1 MEDDKSADQHVI
13 AAAHHLVKAL
23 KDRTSLSD
31 EVRRTLADL
40 DIHLAAM
47 TEAKEDET
55 TSFREIEGRF
65 KSAQAKI
72 MSLQS
77 NCLKIW
83 DTGPSNQLLEYL
95 QNVEEVRSIIVSLE
109 SMVPNKYRKQ
119 SRLTNQAHSALQIAM
134 VRLQEE
140 VINILAQSK
149 QCFGHAYVSFQ
160 SCEEIAVDEET
171 MVSIEDDSVEGTSC
185 LDSSR
190 AESEECIIMDLVH
203 PGVVPYIKSIADLMF
218 ASHYVQ
224 EFCQVFIRFWKDAL
238 YEYLGLFCMQQIS
251 IEDVLRMDWASLN
264 CRIKKWRQA
273 TKNVIAFYLPSEKN
287 LFDQILCEFGS
298 VSSTCFIE
306 VSKDAMMCLLNF
318 GQAVAIGPLLPE
330 RLFCLLD
337 MYELLRG
344 LCQDVDALFC
354 EKHGNSI
361 QVEYHELMKN
371 LGDSAK
377 AIFLGLGNR
386 IASNTSTTP
395 FQGGGVHPLT
405 KYVINYFMLLSEYYV
420 TLRFLLEDK
429 EVENSGEV
437 VDALVRLD
445 ISSEFPCPLALHLQ
459 SITSRLESNLEDR
472 SNLYKDDSLKHIFLM
487 NNIHYI
493 VQKIKNSKLRTC
505 FGDEWIKIHI
515 VKYVQHEKSYER
527 KTWNSIISLITGY
540 EKSGKAVLKER
551 CRNFSIAFE
560 DVYKNQ
566 TGWTIPDIDLR
577 ADLNI
582 AIELRVVHAYRT
594 FAGQVKKSLSE
605 KHIKYTEED
614 LEKYLLDFFQGSAK
628 SLNHHWRR

>member
-1 MEDDKSADQHVI
+1 MDDDRTAEQHVI

-23 KDRTSLSD
+23 QARTSLSN

-55 TSFREIEGRF
+55 TSLREIEGRL

-72 MSLQS
+72 MTLQS
-77 NCLKIW
+77 NCLKTW
-83 DTGPSNQLLEYL
+83 DAGPSELQDYL
-95 QNVEEVRSIIVSLE
+95 QNVEEIRTIIVSLE
-109 SMVPNKYRKQ
+109 SMMPNKNRKQ
-119 SRLTNQAHSALQIAM
+119 NRLANQAHSVLQIAM

-149 QCFGHAYVSFQ
+149 KCFGHEYVSFH
-160 SCEEIAVDEET
+160 SCEDIVVDEES
-171 MVSIEDDSVEGTSC
+171 MVSIEDDSAKGTSC
-185 LDSSR
+185 VESSR
-190 AESEECIIMDLVH
+190 AESEECIMDLVH
-203 PGVVPYIKSIADLMF
+203 PGVVPHIKSIADLMY
-218 ASHYVQ
+218 ASHYIQ

-238 YEYLGLFCMQQIS
+238 HEYLRLFCMQQMS
-251 IEDVLRMDWASLN
+251 IEDVLRMEWTCLN
-264 CRIKKWRQA
+264 CRIKKWCKV

-287 LFDQILCEFGS
+287 LFNQLLGEFGS

-306 VSKDAMMCLLNF
+306 ASKDAMLCLLNF
-318 GQAVAIGPLLPE
+318 GQAVAIGPLRPE

-337 MYELLRG
+337 MYDLLRD
-344 LCQDVDALFC
+344 LCQEVDALFY
-354 EKHGNSI
+354 GNQGNFI
-361 QVEYHELMKN
+361 KMEYYELLKN

-377 AIFLGLGNR
+377 AIFLGLGNH
-386 IASNTSTTP
+386 IASSTSTTP

-405 KYVINYFMLLSEYYV
+405 KYVINYFMLLSEYYD

-429 EVENSGEV
+429 VVENSGGV

-459 SITSRLESNLEDR
+459 SVASMLESNLEHK

-487 NNIHYI
+487 NNIHYM
-493 VQKIKNSKLRTC
+493 VQKIKNSKIRTC
-505 FGDEWIKIHI
+505 FGDEWIKEHI

-527 KTWNSIISLITGY
+527 ITWIPILSLITGY

-566 TGWTIPDIDLR
+566 TGWTIPDVELR
-577 ADLNI
+577 DDLNI
-582 AIELRVVHAYRT
+582 STALKVVHAYRP
-594 FAGQVKKSLSE
+594 FVGQVKKSLSD
-605 KHIKYTEED
+605 KHIKYTEDD

>member
-1 MEDDKSADQHVI
+1 MEGDKSTDQHVI
-13 AAAHHLVKAL
+13 AAAQHLVKAL

-55 TSFREIEGRF
+55 TSFKEIEGRL
-65 KSAQAKI
+65 KSAEAKI

-77 NCLKIW
+77 NCLKLW

-109 SMVPNKYRKQ
+109 SMVLNKNRKQ
-119 SRLTNQAHSALQIAM
+119 SRLTNQAHSVLQIAM

-149 QCFGHAYVSFQ
+149 QCFEHAYVSFH
-160 SCEEIAVDEET
+160 SCEETVVDEEM
-171 MVSIEDDSVEGTSC
+171 MVSIEYDSIEGTSC

-203 PGVVPYIKSIADLMF
+203 PGVVPYIKSIADLML

-273 TKNVIAFYLPSEKN
+273 TKNVIAFYLPSERN
-287 LFDQILCEFGS
+287 LFDQILGEFGS

-354 EKHGNSI
+354 VNHGNSI

-420 TLRFLLEDK
+420 TLRFLLEDR

-437 VDALVRLD
+437 VDTLVKLD
-445 ISSEFPCPLALHLQ
+445 ISSEIPCPLAFHLQ

-487 NNIHYI
+487 NNIHYM

-540 EKSGKAVLKER
+540 EKLGKAVLKER

-560 DVYKNQ
+560 EVYKNQ

-577 ADLNI
+577 DDLNVSI
-582 AIELRVVHAYRT
+582 GLRVIHAYRT
-594 FAGQVKKSLSE
+594 FAGKVRKSLSE

-614 LEKYLLDFFQGSAK
+614 LEEYLLDFFQGSAK

>member
-1 MEDDKSADQHVI
+1 MDDDKSAEQHVI

-23 KDRTSLSD
+23 QLQARTSLSN
-31 EVRRTLADL
+31 EARRTLADL
-40 DIHLAAM
+40 DSHLAAM
-47 TEAKEDET
+47 AKAKEDET
-55 TSFREIEGRF
+55 TSLREIEGRF

-72 MSLQS
+72 MTLQS
-77 NCLKIW
+77 NCLKVW
-83 DTGPSNQLLEYL
+83 DAGPSELFEYL
-95 QNVEEVRSIIVSLE
+95 QNVEEIRTIIESLE
-109 SMVPNKYRKQ
+109 SMMPNKNGKQ
-119 SRLTNQAHSALQIAM
+119 NRLASQAHSVLQMAM

-140 VINILAQSK
+140 VIYILAQNK
-149 QCFGHAYVSFQ
+149 QCFGHACVSFH
-160 SCEEIAVDEET
+160 SCEEIVVDEES
-171 MVSIEDDSVEGTSC
+171 MVSIDEDSVEGISC

-190 AESEECIIMDLVH
+190 ADSEVSIMDLVH
-203 PGVVPYIKSIADLMF
+203 PGVVPHIKSIADLMF
-218 ASHYVQ
+218 ASHYIQ

-238 YEYLGLFCMQQIS
+238 YEYLRLFCMQQIS
-251 IEDVLRMDWASLN
+251 IEDVLRMDWTFLN

-273 TKNVIAFYLPSEKN
+273 TKNVIAFYLPSQKN
-287 LFDQILCEFGS
+287 LFDQLLGEFGS

-306 VSKDAMMCLLNF
+306 CSKDAMLCLLNF
-318 GQAVAIGPLLPE
+318 GQAVAIGPLQPE

-344 LCQDVDALFC
+344 LCQDVDALFS
-354 EKHGNSI
+354 EDHGNFI
-361 QVEYHELMKN
+361 QVEYHKLFKN

-405 KYVINYFMLLSEYYV
+405 KYVINYFMLLSEYSDI
-420 TLRFLLEDK
+420 LRFLLEDRV
-429 EVENSGEV
+429 VENSGGD
-437 VDALVRLD
+437 VDAVVRLD
-445 ISSEFPCPLALHLQ
+445 ISSEFPCQLALHLQ
-459 SITSRLESNLEDR
+459 SVASTLESNLEHR
-472 SNLYKDDSLKHIFLM
+472 SSLYKDDSLKHIFLM
-487 NNIHYI
+487 NNIHYM
-493 VQKIKNSKLRTC
+493 VQKIKNSKVRTC
-505 FGDEWIKIHI
+505 FGDEWIKRHI

-527 KTWNSIISLITGY
+527 ITWIPILSLITGY

-566 TGWTIPDIDLR
+566 TGWSIPDIELREDLR
-577 ADLNI
+577 ISTALK
-582 AIELRVVHAYRT
+582 VVHAYRT
-594 FAGQVKKSLSE
+594 FVGQVKQSLSD

-614 LEKYLLDFFQGSAK
+614 MEKHLLDFFQGSAK

>member
-1 MEDDKSADQHVI
+1 MDDDKTAEQHVI

-23 KDRTSLSD
+23 QARTSLSN

-55 TSFREIEGRF
+55 TSLRETEGRL

-72 MSLQS
+72 MTLQS

-83 DTGPSNQLLEYL
+83 DAGPSELHDYL
-95 QNVEEVRSIIVSLE
+95 QNVEEIRTIIVSLE
-109 SMVPNKYRKQ
+109 SMMPNKNRKQ
-119 SRLTNQAHSALQIAM
+119 NRLANQAHSVLQIAM

-149 QCFGHAYVSFQ
+149 KCFGHEYVSFH
-160 SCEEIAVDEET
+160 SCEEIVVDEESL
-171 MVSIEDDSVEGTSC
+171 VSIEDDSAEGTSC
-185 LDSSR
+185 VESSG
-190 AESEECIIMDLVH
+190 AESEECIMDLVH
-203 PGVVPYIKSIADLMF
+203 PGVVPHIKSIADLMF
-218 ASHYVQ
+218 ASHYIQ

-238 YEYLGLFCMQQIS
+238 HEYLRLFCMQQMS
-251 IEDVLRMDWASLN
+251 IEDVLRMEWTCLN
-264 CRIKKWRQA
+264 CRIKKWCKV

-287 LFDQILCEFGS
+287 LFDHLLGEFGS

-306 VSKDAMMCLLNF
+306 ASKDAMLCLLNF
-318 GQAVAIGPLLPE
+318 GQAVAIGPLRPE

-337 MYELLRG
+337 MYDLLRD
-344 LCQDVDALFC
+344 LCQEVDALFC
-354 EKHGNSI
+354 ENHSNFIKM
-361 QVEYHELMKN
+361 EYYELLKN

-377 AIFLGLGNR
+377 AIFLGLGNH
-386 IASNTSTTP
+386 IASSASTTP
-395 FQGGGVHPLT
+395 FPGGGVHPLT
-405 KYVINYFMLLSEYYV
+405 KYVINYFMLLSEYYD
-420 TLRFLLEDK
+420 TLRFLLEDRV
-429 EVENSGEV
+429 VENSGGV

-445 ISSEFPCPLALHLQ
+445 ISSEFPGPLALHLQ
-459 SITSRLESNLEDR
+459 SVASMLESNLER
-472 SNLYKDDSLKHIFLM
+472 KSNLYRDDSLKHIFLM
-487 NNIHYI
+487 NNIHYM
-493 VQKIKNSKLRTC
+493 VQKIKNSKIRTC
-505 FGDEWIKIHI
+505 FGDEWIKEHI

-527 KTWNSIISLITGY
+527 ITWIPILSLITGY

-566 TGWTIPDIDLR
+566 TGWTIPDIELR
-577 ADLNI
+577 DDLNI
-582 AIELRVVHAYRT
+582 STALKVVHAYRT
-594 FAGQVKKSLSE
+594 FVGQVKKSLSD
-605 KHIKYTEED
+605 KHIKYTEDD

>member
-1 MEDDKSADQHVI
+1 MDDDKSADQHVI

-23 KDRTSLSD
+23 QARMSLSD

-40 DIHLAAM
+40 DLHLAAM
-47 TEAKEDET
+47 TEATEDEI
-55 TSFREIEGRF
+55 TSFREIEGRL

-72 MSLQS
+72 MTLQS

-83 DTGPSNQLLEYL
+83 GAGSSELLEYL
-95 QNVEEVRSIIVSLE
+95 QNVEEIRTIIVSLE
-109 SMVPNKYRKQ
+109 SMVPNKKRKQ
-119 SRLTNQAHSALQIAM
+119 NRLASQAHSVLQMAM

-140 VINILAQSK
+140 VINILAQNK
-149 QCFGHAYVSFQ
+149 QCFGHAFVSFR
-160 SCEEIAVDEET
+160 SCEEIIVDEES
-171 MVSIEDDSVEGTSC
+171 MVSTEDDSVEGTSC

-190 AESEECIIMDLVH
+190 AESEECIMDLVH
-203 PGVVPYIKSIADLMF
+203 PGVVPHIKSIADLMF

-238 YEYLGLFCMQQIS
+238 DEYLMLFCMQQIS
-251 IEDVLRMDWASLN
+251 IEDVLRMNWSCLN
-264 CRIKKWRQA
+264 YRIRKWREA
-273 TKNVIAFYLPSEKN
+273 TKNVIAFYLPSEKI
-287 LFDQILCEFGS
+287 LFDQLLGEFGS

-306 VSKDAMMCLLNF
+306 ASKDAMLCLLNF
-318 GQAVAIGPLLPE
+318 GQAVAIGPLQPE

-354 EKHGNSI
+354 ENHGNFI
-361 QVEYHELMKN
+361 RVEYHELLNN

-386 IASNTSTTP
+386 IASNASTTP

-405 KYVINYFMLLSEYYV
+405 KYVINYFMLMSEYYAI
-420 TLRFLLEDK
+420 LRFLLEDRV
-429 EVENSGEV
+429 VENSGGV

-459 SITSRLESNLEDR
+459 SVASMLESNLER
-472 SNLYKDDSLKHIFLM
+472 KSNLYKDDSLKHIFLM
-487 NNIHYI
+487 NNMHYM
-493 VQKIKNSKLRTC
+493 VQKIRNSKIRTC
-505 FGDEWIKIHI
+505 FGDEWIKKHI

-527 KTWNSIISLITGY
+527 ITWIPILSLITGY

-551 CRNFSIAFE
+551 CRNFGIAFE
-560 DVYKNQ
+560 YVYKNQ
-566 TGWTIPDIDLR
+566 TGWTIPDIELR
-577 ADLNI
+577 ADLRISI
-582 AIELRVVHAYRT
+582 ALKVVHAYRP
-594 FAGQVKKSLSE
+594 FVGQVKKSLSD

-628 SLNHHWRR
+628 SLNHQWRR

>member
-1 MEDDKSADQHVI
+1 MDDDKSEEQHVI

-23 KDRTSLSD
+23 KVRTSLSN

-55 TSFREIEGRF
+55 TSLREIEGRF

-72 MSLQS
+72 MTLQS

-83 DTGPSNQLLEYL
+83 DTGPSDKLLEYL
-95 QNVEEVRSIIVSLE
+95 QNVEEIQNIIVSLE
-109 SMVPNKYRKQ
+109 SMMPNKNRKQ
-119 SRLTNQAHSALQIAM
+119 NRLTNQAHSVLQIAM
-134 VRLQEE
+134 IRLQEE

-149 QCFGHAYVSFQ
+149 QCFGHAYVSFH

-171 MVSIEDDSVEGTSC
+171 MVSIEDDSVEAISC

-190 AESEECIIMDLVH
+190 SESEEGIIMDLVH
-203 PGVVPYIKSIADLMF
+203 PGVVPHIKSIADLMF
-218 ASHYVQ
+218 TSHYVQ

-238 YEYLGLFCMQQIS
+238 HEYLRLFWMQQIS
-251 IEDVLRMDWASLN
+251 IEDVLRMDWSCLN

-287 LFDQILCEFGS
+287 LFDQILGEFES

-306 VSKDAMMCLLNF
+306 ASKDAMMCLLNF
-318 GQAVAIGPLLPE
+318 GQAVAIGPLQPE

-337 MYELLRG
+337 MYELLSG

-354 EKHGNSI
+354 ESHGNFI
-361 QVEYHELMKN
+361 QVEYHELLKN

-377 AIFLGLGNR
+377 SIFLGLGNR

-420 TLRFLLEDK
+420 TLRFLLEDRV
-429 EVENSGEV
+429 VENSGGV

-445 ISSEFPCPLALHLQ
+445 ISSEFPCPLALHLK
-459 SITSRLESNLEDR
+459 SIASMLESNLEHR

-487 NNIHYI
+487 NNIHYM
-493 VQKIKNSKLRTC
+493 VQKIKKSKLRTC
-505 FGDEWIKIHI
+505 FGDEWIKEHI

-527 KTWNSIISLITGY
+527 KTWNSILSLITGY

-566 TGWTIPDIDLR
+566 TGWIIPDIELR
-577 ADLNI
+577 DDLNI
-582 AIELRVVHAYRT
+582 SIALRVVHAYRT
-594 FAGQVKKSLSE
+594 FVGQVRKSLSD

-614 LEKYLLDFFQGSAK
+614 VEQYLLDFFQGSAK

>member
-1 MEDDKSADQHVI
+1 MDDDKSAEQHVI

-23 KDRTSLSD
+23 QARTSLSN

-55 TSFREIEGRF
+55 TSLRETEGRL

-72 MSLQS
+72 MTLQS

-83 DTGPSNQLLEYL
+83 DAGPSELHDYL
-95 QNVEEVRSIIVSLE
+95 QNVEEIRTIIVGLE
-109 SMVPNKYRKQ
+109 GMMPNKNRKQ
-119 SRLTNQAHSALQIAM
+119 NRLANQAHSVLQIAM

-149 QCFGHAYVSFQ
+149 KCFGLEYVSFH
-160 SCEEIAVDEET
+160 SCEEIVVDEESL
-171 MVSIEDDSVEGTSC
+171 VSIEDDSAEGTSYVE
-185 LDSSR
+185 SSR
-190 AESEECIIMDLVH
+190 AESEECIMDLVH
-203 PGVVPYIKSIADLMF
+203 PGVVPHIKSIADLMF
-218 ASHYVQ
+218 ASHYIQ
-224 EFCQVFIRFWKDAL
+224 EFCQVFIRFWKNAL
-238 YEYLGLFCMQQIS
+238 HEYLRLFCMQQMS
-251 IEDVLRMDWASLN
+251 IEDVLRMEWTCLN
-264 CRIKKWRQA
+264 CRIKKWCKV

-287 LFDQILCEFGS
+287 LFDHLLGEFGS
-298 VSSTCFIE
+298 ISSTCFIE
-306 VSKDAMMCLLNF
+306 ASKDAMLCLLNF
-318 GQAVAIGPLLPE
+318 GQAVAIGPLRPE

-337 MYELLRG
+337 MYDLLRD
-344 LCQDVDALFC
+344 LCQEVDALFC
-354 EKHGNSI
+354 ENHSNFIKM
-361 QVEYHELMKN
+361 EYYELLKN

-377 AIFLGLGNR
+377 AIFLGLGNH
-386 IASNTSTTP
+386 IASSTSTTP
-395 FQGGGVHPLT
+395 FPGGGVHPLT
-405 KYVINYFMLLSEYYV
+405 KYVINYFMLLSEYYD
-420 TLRFLLEDK
+420 TLRFLLEDRV
-429 EVENSGEV
+429 VENSGGV

-459 SITSRLESNLEDR
+459 SVASMLESNLER
-472 SNLYKDDSLKHIFLM
+472 KSNLYKDDSLKHIFLM
-487 NNIHYI
+487 NNIHYM
-493 VQKIKNSKLRTC
+493 VQKIKNSKIRTC
-505 FGDEWIKIHI
+505 FGDEWIKEHI

-527 KTWNSIISLITGY
+527 ITWIPILSLITGY

-566 TGWTIPDIDLR
+566 TGWTIPDIELR
-577 ADLNI
+577 DDLNI
-582 AIELRVVHAYRT
+582 STALKVVHAYRT
-594 FAGQVKKSLSE
+594 FVGQVKKSLSD
-605 KHIKYTEED
+605 KHIKYAEDD

>member
-1 MEDDKSADQHVI
+1 MEDDKLADQHVI

-23 KDRTSLSD
+23 KDSTSLSD
-31 EVRRTLADL
+31 EVRRTLAYL

-47 TEAKEDET
+47 NETKEDET

-109 SMVPNKYRKQ
+109 SMVPNKNREQ
-119 SRLTNQAHSALQIAM
+119 SRLTNQAHSVLQIAM

-149 QCFGHAYVSFQ
+149 QCFGYAYVSFH
-160 SCEEIAVDEET
+160 SCEEIVVDEET

-218 ASHYVQ
+218 TSLYVQ

-238 YEYLGLFCMQQIS
+238 YEYLGFFCMQQIS
-251 IEDVLRMDWASLN
+251 IEEVLRMDWASLN

-287 LFDQILCEFGS
+287 LFDQILGEFGS

-306 VSKDAMMCLLNF
+306 VSKDAVMCLLNF

-354 EKHGNSI
+354 ENHGNSI

-377 AIFLGLGNR
+377 AIFLGLGNQ

-405 KYVINYFMLLSEYYV
+405 KYVINYFMLLSEYYAA
-420 TLRFLLEDK
+420 LRFLLEDR

-472 SNLYKDDSLKHIFLM
+472 SNLYKDDSLKHVFLM

-551 CRNFSIAFE
+551 CRKFSIAFE

-582 AIELRVVHAYRT
+582 SIGLRVVHAYRT
-594 FAGQVKKSLSE
+594 FAGQVRKSLSE

-614 LEKYLLDFFQGSAK
+614 LEEYLLDLFQGSAK

>member
-1 MEDDKSADQHVI
+1 MEDDKLADQHVI

-23 KDRTSLSD
+23 KDSTSFSN

-47 TEAKEDET
+47 NEAKEDET
-55 TSFREIEGRF
+55 TSFSEIEGRF

-109 SMVPNKYRKQ
+109 SMVPNKNRKQ
-119 SRLTNQAHSALQIAM
+119 SRLTNQAHSVLQIAM

-149 QCFGHAYVSFQ
+149 QCFGHAYVSFH
-160 SCEEIAVDEET
+160 SCEEIVVDEET
-171 MVSIEDDSVEGTSC
+171 MVSIGDDSVEGTSC

-238 YEYLGLFCMQQIS
+238 YEYLGFFCMQQIS
-251 IEDVLRMDWASLN
+251 IEEVLRMDWASLN

-287 LFDQILCEFGS
+287 LFDQILGEFGS

-354 EKHGNSI
+354 EHHGNSI
-361 QVEYHELMKN
+361 QVEYHELAKN

-386 IASNTSTTP
+386 IAANTSTTP

-420 TLRFLLEDK
+420 TLRFLLEDR

-445 ISSEFPCPLALHLQ
+445 ISSKFPCPLALHLQ

-582 AIELRVVHAYRT
+582 SIGLRVVHAYRT
-594 FAGQVKKSLSE
+594 FAGQVRKSLSE

-614 LEKYLLDFFQGSAK
+614 LEEYLLDFFQGSAK

>member
-1 MEDDKSADQHVI
+1 MEEDKSEEQHVI
-13 AAAHHLVKAL
+13 SAAHHLVKAL

-31 EVRRTLADL
+31 QVRRTLADL

-47 TEAKEDET
+47 TEANEDET
-55 TSFREIEGRF
+55 TSLREIEGRF
-65 KSAQAKI
+65 KSAEAKI
-72 MSLQS
+72 MTLQS

-83 DTGPSNQLLEYL
+83 DTGPSDQFLEYL
-95 QNVEEVRSIIVSLE
+95 QNVEEIRTIIVSLE
-109 SMVPNKYRKQ
+109 SMVPNKNRKQ
-119 SRLTNQAHSALQIAM
+119 NRLTNQAHSVLQIAM

-140 VINILAQSK
+140 VINILEQSK
-149 QCFGHAYVSFQ
+149 PCFGHAYVSFQ
-160 SCEEIAVDEET
+160 SCEEINADEET
-171 MVSIEDDSVEGTSC
+171 LVSTEDDSVEGTSC
-185 LDSSR
+185 LDSNR
-190 AESEECIIMDLVH
+190 AVSEECIIMELVH
-203 PGVVPYIKSIADLMF
+203 PGAIPHIKSIADLMF

-238 YEYLGLFCMQQIS
+238 HEYLRLFCMQQIS
-251 IEDVLRMDWASLN
+251 IEDVLRMEWTCLN
-264 CRIKKWRQA
+264 CRINKWRKA

-287 LFDQILCEFGS
+287 LFDQILGEFGS

-306 VSKDAMMCLLNF
+306 ASKDAMLCLLNF
-318 GQAVAIGPLLPE
+318 GQAVAIGPLQPE

-344 LCQDVDALFC
+344 LCQDVDALFYENHC
-354 EKHGNSI
+354 NFI
-361 QVEYHELMKN
+361 QVEYHELLKN
-371 LGDSAK
+371 LGDSAR

-420 TLRFLLEDK
+420 TLRFLLEDRV
-429 EVENSGEV
+429 VENSDGV
-437 VDALVRLD
+437 VNALVRLD
-445 ISSEFPCPLALHLQ
+445 ISPKFPCPLALHLQ
-459 SITSRLESNLEDR
+459 SIASMLESNLEYR

-487 NNIHYI
+487 NNIHYM
-493 VQKIKNSKLRTC
+493 VKKIKNSKLRTC
-505 FGDEWIKIHI
+505 FADEWIKEHI
-515 VKYVQHEKSYER
+515 VKYVQHEIRYER
-527 KTWNSIISLITGY
+527 KTWKSILSLITGD

-566 TGWTIPDIDLR
+566 TGWFIPDIKLR
-577 ADLNI
+577 DDLNI
-582 AIELRVVHAYRT
+582 SIALRVVHAYRT
-594 FAGQVKKSLSE
+594 FAGNVRKSLSD
-605 KHIKYTEED
+605 KYIKYTEED

-628 SLNHHWRR
+628 SLNHHRR

>member
-31 EVRRTLADL
+31 EVRRTLTDL
-40 DIHLAAM
+40 DIHLAAL
-47 TEAKEDET
+47 TEAKKDET

-65 KSAQAKI
+65 KSAQGKI

-109 SMVPNKYRKQ
+109 SMVPNKNRKQ
-119 SRLTNQAHSALQIAM
+119 SRLTNQAHSVLQIAM

-149 QCFGHAYVSFQ
+149 QCFGHAYVSFH
-160 SCEEIAVDEET
+160 SCEEIVVDEET

-203 PGVVPYIKSIADLMF
+203 PGVVPYVKSIADLMF

-361 QVEYHELMKN
+361 QVEYHELMKK

-420 TLRFLLEDK
+420 TLRFLLEDR

-582 AIELRVVHAYRT
+582 AIGLRVVHAYRT
-594 FAGQVKKSLSE
+594 FAGQVRKSLSE

-614 LEKYLLDFFQGSAK
+614 LQEYLLDFFQGSAK